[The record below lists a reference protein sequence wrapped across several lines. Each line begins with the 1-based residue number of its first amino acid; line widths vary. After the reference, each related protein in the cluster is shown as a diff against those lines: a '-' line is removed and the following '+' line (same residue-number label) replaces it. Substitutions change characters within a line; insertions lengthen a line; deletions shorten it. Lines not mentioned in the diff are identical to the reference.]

1 MRRMIAV
8 ALLAVVV
15 AASAALAAD
24 DKVMKQPDSPIQITV
39 FASEF
44 GGRDNDYIIFEARYQ
59 NASSRSVIGIKFG
72 FIAYDLFNESLG
84 GVSGVDINRNGV
96 GAGDVDSG
104 RWQTRARGVAS
115 AHETGIAYVRK
126 VRFADGELWIADQD
140 DLTVKLNE
148 LVPGGGHLCWGMRN
162 P

>member
-15 AASAALAAD
+15 AADAALAAD

-84 GVSGVDINRNGV
+84 GVNGVAINRNGV
-96 GAGDVDSG
+96 GAGDVDSKPMAETG
-104 RWQTRARGVAS
+104 ARGCVGTRDRNRLRA
-115 AHETGIAYVRK
+115 EGPVR
-126 VRFADGELWIADQD
+126 
-140 DLTVKLNE
+140 
-148 LVPGGGHLCWGMRN
+148 
-162 P
+162 